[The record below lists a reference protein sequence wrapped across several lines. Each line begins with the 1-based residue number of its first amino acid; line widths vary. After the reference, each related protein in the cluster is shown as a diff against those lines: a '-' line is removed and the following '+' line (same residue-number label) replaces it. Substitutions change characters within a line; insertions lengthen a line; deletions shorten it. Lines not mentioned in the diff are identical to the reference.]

1 MVIRTLTI
9 STLAAALAAC
19 AVGPDHV
26 RPTPYAPENF
36 VRAEATASTAAAAGG
51 SAESADSAASDAE
64 FWRARLPVFADDF
77 RRDAALRLALF
88 PRERT
93 APSIVGTINFTQIFR
108 GPFHAC
114 YLGYSIAERWEGH
127 GLMREGLEAA
137 IAYAFDELR
146 LHRIMANYVPTNER
160 SGGLLRRLGFVVEG
174 YARDYLYIDGAWRDH
189 VLTALTNPKVERP

>member
-1 MVIRTLTI
+1 MTNARPVPVLLTERLRLTI
-9 STLAAALAAC
+9 PSADDAAAMAEFFVTNREHL
-19 AVGPDHV
+19 GPWSPPQPH
-26 RPTPYAPENF
+26 
-36 VRAEATASTAAAAGG
+36 GIG
-51 SAESADSAASDAE
+51 DAE